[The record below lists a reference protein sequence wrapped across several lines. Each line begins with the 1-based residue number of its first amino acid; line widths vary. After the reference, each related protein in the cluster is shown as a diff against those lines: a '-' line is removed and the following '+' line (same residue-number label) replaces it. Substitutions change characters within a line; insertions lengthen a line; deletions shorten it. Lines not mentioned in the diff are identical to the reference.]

1 MSRDASFL
9 SLPCDTVAS
18 LIGSDE
24 LPVQEPDVVS
34 AVRSWFEHDAAGR
47 TGALKTLVPL
57 VRWPLLPVEVQKA
70 LHAEPL
76 LKQLMALDNGVE
88 LGIKMLLECNSE
100 LRERGCP
107 RLKRRKG
114 TPQPVP
120 TLLFD
125 AFSESYRTS
134 VQGALVESIKRIT
147 DDRVAMCKG
156 QCAS

>member
-1 MSRDASFL
+1 MGYAIEHFAAVSRDASFL

-70 LHAEPL
+70 LYTEPL

-100 LRERGCP
+100 LRERAARG
-107 RLKRRKG
+107 
-114 TPQPVP
+114 
-120 TLLFD
+120 
-125 AFSESYRTS
+125 
-134 VQGALVESIKRIT
+134 
-147 DDRVAMCKG
+147 
-156 QCAS
+156 